1 MQANVSSC
9 AKVFIETVLC
19 QSISRE
25 ILFVE
30 QDFCF
35 QLFSVLHFVLFPES
49 NVVVITRM
57 A

>member
-49 NVVVITRM
+49 NVVITRM